1 MKTPLAQSTV
11 ALAALTFFAATANAD
26 VITYKIDMQYT
37 GDTPNGY
44 IELTFSDEA
53 PGLAAGEVKMTL
65 TSHLEGG
72 EDLKTLGFNFDPF
85 QGNDTDDASVIAGL
99 NFGSETKTPNTTGSP
114 TITKGLNNQQGD
126 LGPRGGFDVLFDFG
140 GGPQDQRFNDD
151 DMIMYVLSS
160 TVALN
165 ANMFNATSDEGALG
179 VFAAAHI
186 QDTDGN
192 EGSGKIKDGDGPE
205 RTPSIPTPA
214 ALPAGLGMLML
225 AASQRR
231 RRRAA

>member
-1 MKTPLAQSTV
+1 MNKPLTQSVV
-11 ALAALTFFAATANAD
+11 ALAAVTFLAVAAQAD
-26 VITYKIDMQYT
+26 VITFKIDMQYT

-44 IELTFSDEA
+44 LELTFSDEA
-53 PGLAAGEVKMTL
+53 PGLAAGEVKLTL

-72 EDLKTLGFNFDPF
+72 EDAKTLGFNFDPG
-85 QGNDTDDASVIAGL
+85 QGNDTDDASVIANL
-99 NFGSETKTPNTTGSP
+99 TFGSEVKTPNTTGSP
-114 TITKGLNNQQGD
+114 SITKGLNDQQGD
-126 LGPRGGFDVLFDFG
+126 LGPRGGFDVLFNFG
-140 GGPQDQRFNDD
+140 GGPQNQRFNDD

-192 EGSGKIKDGDGPE
+192 AGSGKIKDGDGPE
-205 RTPSIPTPA
+205 LGGSIPTPA